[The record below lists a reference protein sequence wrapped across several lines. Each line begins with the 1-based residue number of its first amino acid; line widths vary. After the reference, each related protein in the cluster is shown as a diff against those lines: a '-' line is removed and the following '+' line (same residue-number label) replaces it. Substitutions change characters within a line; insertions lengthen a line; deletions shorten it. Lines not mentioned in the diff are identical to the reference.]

1 MTRMT
6 RRSLLKVAGISA
18 GVALAGR
25 PAMTPALAQVS
36 TRLSIA
42 TGGTGGVYYP
52 LGGGIAAL
60 ISKYLRGVEATAEA
74 TAASVDNLKLL
85 HTDKVALA
93 LTGADIAW
101 EAHSGALKGLRE
113 KVAVRTIAAIF
124 SNYLHVVTLES
135 AGFRTVADLKG
146 KRLSTGAPG
155 SGTEVKA
162 LRVLEAYGIAP
173 KDLRSQDR
181 LSVVESVGA
190 LKDQKIDGFFW
201 NGALP
206 TAAILD
212 LAATPG
218 VKIRLLAHADAA
230 TKMKDK
236 YGAFYFAGTIP
247 KDTYKGVDADV
258 LVAAETHLL
267 VAHERMSEALAY
279 QITKLLLEHT
289 PELVAVHASARE
301 LTLTG
306 AVSGAAVPFHPGA
319 VRYYRERGLTV
330 AGG

>member
-1 MTRMT
+1 MASQFGRFGTT
-6 RRSLLKVAGISA
+6 
-18 GVALAGR
+18 ALAAVCARREEVPASR
-25 PAMTPALAQVS
+25 PSLRRAITSPALAQVS

-113 KVAVRTIAAIF
+113 KVAVRAIAAIF

-173 KDLRSQDR
+173 KDLKSQDR

-230 TKMKDK
+230 AKMKDK

-247 KDTYKGVDADV
+247 
-258 LVAAETHLL
+258 
-267 VAHERMSEALAY
+267 
-279 QITKLLLEHT
+279 
-289 PELVAVHASARE
+289 
-301 LTLTG
+301 
-306 AVSGAAVPFHPGA
+306 
-319 VRYYRERGLTV
+319 
-330 AGG
+330 